1 MGFLIKKIT
10 ENGFNLV
17 RLVDERASTEVDI
30 LPSFGALLHGFRIKT
45 PDSFFNVIDHY
56 ESLDQLKAQLDR
68 SYKSSKLS
76 PFPCRLK
83 QARYSFAGKS
93 YEFQNKFP
101 DGSAIH
107 GLLYDKSFS
116 VLDENADDES
126 AWVKLSYDYKKDDKD
141 YPFDY
146 RCEVKYT
153 LFPGEI
159 LQVETKVINNSEVD
173 IPIADG
179 WHPYFT
185 LGGTVDEWLMQ
196 FSVSSM
202 VESDESLIPTGRLL
216 DYEQFKVPMTIGH
229 TFLDNCFMVRYQ
241 KNLPACEIFNP
252 FNKLKISFFPDPN
265 YPYLQIYT
273 PPHRKSIAIENLSAA
288 PDSFNNKMGLTVLQP
303 GNSQSFA
310 LQYKLSLV

>member
-1 MGFLIKKIT
+1 MGFSIT
-10 ENGFNLV
+10 KPAEKGLNLV
-17 RLVDERASTEVDI
+17 RLIDEKSGTEVDI
-30 LPSFGALLHGFRIKT
+30 LPSFGALLHAFRIMT
-45 PDSFFNVIDHY
+45 PDSLFNVIDHY

-83 QARYSFAGKS
+83 NARYSHAGKS
-93 YEFQNKFP
+93 YEFKNKFP

-107 GLLYDKSFS
+107 GLLFKKSFS
-116 VLDENADDES
+116 VDEENAGDDS
-126 AWVKLSYDYKKDDKD
+126 ASIKLSYDYKMDDKA
-141 YPFDY
+141 YPFNY
-146 RCEVKYT
+146 RCEVIYT
-153 LFPGEI
+153 LFAEEI
-159 LQVETKVINNSEVD
+159 LQVETTVLNRSGEA

-185 LGGTVDEWLMQ
+185 LGGMVDEWLMQ
-196 FSVSSM
+196 FSISSII
-202 VESDESLIPTGRLL
+202 ESDENLIPTGRLL

-229 TFLDNCFMVRYQ
+229 TFLDNCFLVQ
-241 KNLPACEIFNP
+241 NEKNLPACEIFNP
-252 FNKLKISFFPDPN
+252 FNKLKVSFFPGAD

-288 PDSFNNKMGLTVLQP
+288 PDSFNNKMGLTILSP

-310 LQYKLSLV
+310 LQYKVSLV